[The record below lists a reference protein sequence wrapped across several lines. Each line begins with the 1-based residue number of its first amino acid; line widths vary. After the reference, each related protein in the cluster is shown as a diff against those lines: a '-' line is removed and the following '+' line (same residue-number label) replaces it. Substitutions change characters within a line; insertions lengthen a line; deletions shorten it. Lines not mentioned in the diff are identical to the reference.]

1 MKIHQLYSFS
11 DLSPLFWVLSIS
23 TEILSEPVNFYQK
36 GLLEF
41 WLFEISLKRITILIL
56 SSDPQ
61 NLKYLLSSTF
71 RSLLL
76 STLEPQKI
84 EGAKLD

>member
-1 MKIHQLYSFS
+1 MDF
-11 DLSPLFWVLSIS
+11 
-23 TEILSEPVNFYQK
+23 TILSGYILK
-36 GLLEF
+36 GYIITYI
-41 WLFEISLKRITILIL
+41 ISLIL